1 LPNAPLPLLF
11 DSAFL
16 GKLEQLYLLS
26 KRVFRGDGRAERR
39 SRQTG
44 SSLEFADYR
53 NYVLGD
59 DLRSV
64 DWNIYGRLDR
74 LFVKLFEHEQDLHL
88 YFLIDA
94 SASMHWQPE
103 RAGARSKL
111 AQACHLAASLAYVG
125 LASLDRV
132 DLLWFG
138 PDLAGSMGVA
148 RGKAQF
154 HQVLEF
160 LRHPP
165 APAGPTRLTASV
177 RSFAQRTHRRGLVFL
192 LSDLFDPEGFEEAL
206 NLLRY
211 EQFETH
217 VIQLLDPAELAP
229 EATGDL
235 RLVDPETGASLDLT
249 ADETLVAGYRRE
261 MDAFLDRAADYCAR
275 RGHGYARAF
284 TDQPFEDVVLRT
296 LREGFILR

>member
-1 LPNAPLPLLF
+1 MPLLF
-11 DSAFL
+11 DSVFL

-26 KRVFRGDGRAERR
+26 KRIFRGEGRAERR
-39 SRQTG
+39 SRQIG

-74 LFVKLFEHEQDLHL
+74 LFVKLFEQEQDLHL

-103 RAGARSKL
+103 RPGIRSKL
-111 AQACHLAASLAYVG
+111 SQACHLAASLAYVG
-125 LASLDRV
+125 LSSLDRV

-138 PDLAGSMGVA
+138 ENLAGSMGVA
-148 RGKAQF
+148 RGKGQF
-154 HQVLEF
+154 HSVLDF
-160 LRHPP
+160 LRRPP
-165 APAGPTRLTASV
+165 APAGPTRLTPSF
-177 RSFAQRTHRRGLVFL
+177 RSFAQRTHRRGLVFV
-192 LSDLFDPEGFEEAL
+192 LSDLFDSEGFEEGL
-206 NLLRY
+206 DLLRY

-217 VIQLLDPAELAP
+217 LIQVLDPAELSP

-235 RLVDPETGASLDLT
+235 RLVDPETGTHLDLT
-249 ADETLVAGYRRE
+249 ADEALVAGYRRE
-261 MDAFLDRAADYCAR
+261 MSAFLERVATYCAK

-284 TDQPFEDVVLRT
+284 TDQPFEEVVLRT
-296 LREGFILR
+296 LREGFILQ